1 MLDLLCNTEIY
12 YTPERLITIIFTTQT
27 NTDVAGVSMAAK
39 DDNQAF
45 KDITEKVDG
54 LAKTL
59 EGIRKEIEI
68 LGSISDI
75 AKKTDAINTMLKD
88 VQSTISPVSKLDDIL
103 SSVNEIKKFE
113 KKLDSLATSKES
125 EANIKKID
133 ALAETLNGFEA
144 NLREIKD
151 SKETEVII
159 KKIDDILLSM
169 SETEVLGKKLD
180 DLQGYIAGLSGIEE
194 KVEDLASQFSETNEI
209 VGIIVRQL
217 DDIERKYNLS
227 IEKIAETA
235 ELVERI
241 AAASSMTGDS
251 AKGTDSKQ
259 AKSKDESETKKPSV
273 TKANLPST
281 IDALMSKLLN
291 LVNPQ
296 TEAKVMAE
304 SLEEVRDEL
313 TPMITVHTPVLFL
326 FGKKARE
333 LKSYPPTATLN
344 ENDIASLNKEIKA
357 WASKLKEIAKAS

>member
-1 MLDLLCNTEIY
+1 
-12 YTPERLITIIFTTQT
+12 
-27 NTDVAGVSMAAK
+27 MAAK

-45 KDITEKVDG
+45 KDIGEKVDG

-68 LGSISDI
+68 LDSVSDI
-75 AKKTDAINTMLKD
+75 VKKTDAIDTVLKD
-88 VQSTISPVSKLDDIL
+88 VQSTISPVSKLDDIV

-125 EANIKKID
+125 EASIKKID
-133 ALAETLNGFEA
+133 TLAETLKGVQA
-144 NLREIKD
+144 DIQSIKD

-159 KKIDDILLSM
+159 KKIDDILLAM
-169 SETEVLGKKLD
+169 PETEVLGKKLD

-194 KVEDLASQFSETNEI
+194 KVEDLTSQFTETNEI

-227 IEKIAETA
+227 IEKLSETA
-235 ELVERI
+235 ELVEKL
-241 AAASSMTGDS
+241 AAEISSGGDS
-251 AKGTDSKQ
+251 LKETDRKQ
-259 AKSKDESETKKPSV
+259 TKSKDEPAKEKTPHA
-273 TKANLPST
+273 KANLPST
-281 IDALMSKLLN
+281 IDALMSKLLD

-296 TEAKVMAE
+296 TEAKAMAE

-344 ENDIASLNKEIKA
+344 ENDIASLNKEIKS
-357 WASKLKEIAKAS
+357 WASKLKEIAKSS